1 MARRKIGRPRLK
13 RGRRSASSATN
24 GSAAGLLSQVSAL
37 VADNLK
43 LARENKELHSV
54 LDTITQSVQRVGSA
68 VGRSTRRV
76 ASASI
81 RRTSGKGRVRRR
93 ITDPAA
99 LERRRAALAKAR
111 QVLAAKRASAKRT
124 SK

>member
-13 RGRRSASSATN
+13 RGRRSATSATN

-37 VADNLK
+37 VTENLK

-81 RRTSGKGRVRRR
+81 RRTAGRSRTRRR
-93 ITDPAA
+93 ITDPVA

-111 QVLAAKRASAKRT
+111 SVLAAKRASAK
-124 SK
+124 KGK

>member
-1 MARRKIGRPRLK
+1 MARRTTKRRGRK
-13 RGRRSASSATN
+13 RGSPTQSAN

-54 LDTITQSVQRVGSA
+54 LDGITQSVQRFGSA
-68 VGRSTRRV
+68 VGRTSRRIRIP
-76 ASASI
+76 SPSI
-81 RRTSGKGRVRRR
+81 GRPSGGRRTRRR
-93 ITDPAA
+93 ITDPLA

-111 QVLAAKRASAKRT
+111 QVLAAKRAAARKG
-124 SK
+124 K

>member
-1 MARRKIGRPRLK
+1 MARRTTRRRGRK
-13 RGRRSASSATN
+13 RGTPTQSVN
-24 GSAAGLLSQVSAL
+24 GSAAGLLSQVTAL
-37 VADNLK
+37 VTENLK

-81 RRTSGKGRVRRR
+81 RRTAGKGRIRRR

>member
-1 MARRKIGRPRLK
+1 MARRTTRR
-13 RGRRSASSATN
+13 RGRKKRSPTQSAN

-37 VADNLK
+37 VTENLK

-54 LDTITQSVQRVGSA
+54 LDTITQSVQRFGSA
-68 VGRSTRRV
+68 LGRSTRQV

-81 RRTSGKGRVRRR
+81 RRTSGKGRTRRR
-93 ITDPAA
+93 ITDPVA

-111 QVLAAKRASAKRT
+111 SVLAAKRAAARRGK
-124 SK
+124 

>member
-1 MARRKIGRPRLK
+1 MARRVTKRRGRK
-13 RGRRSASSATN
+13 RGRPTQSAN

-37 VADNLK
+37 VTENLK

-54 LDTITQSVQRVGSA
+54 LDGITASVQRFGSTIVRSSRRIRIPA
-68 VGRSTRRV
+68 PSIGRPSGR
-76 ASASI
+76 
-81 RRTSGKGRVRRR
+81 RRTRRR

-111 QVLAAKRASAKRT
+111 QVLAAKRAAARKG
-124 SK
+124 K

>member
-1 MARRKIGRPRLK
+1 MARRKAGRPRLK
-13 RGRRSASSATN
+13 RTRRATSATN
-24 GSAAGLLSQVSAL
+24 GSAAGLLSQVTAL
-37 VADNLK
+37 VTENLK

-54 LDTITQSVQRVGSA
+54 LETITQSVQRFGSA

-81 RRTSGKGRVRRR
+81 RRTSGKSRIRRR
-93 ITDPAA
+93 ITDPVA

-111 QVLAAKRASAKRT
+111 SVLAAKRAAARRGK
-124 SK
+124 

>member
-1 MARRKIGRPRLK
+1 MARRTTKPRGRK
-13 RGRRSASSATN
+13 RGRPTQSVN

-37 VADNLK
+37 VTENLK

-68 VGRSTRRV
+68 IGRSSRGIRIQSPIT
-76 ASASI
+76 
-81 RRTSGKGRVRRR
+81 RRTSGRKRTRRR
-93 ITDPAA
+93 ITDPLA

-111 QVLAAKRASAKRT
+111 QVLAAKRAAARKG
-124 SK
+124 K

>member
-1 MARRKIGRPRLK
+1 MARRKVGRPRLK
-13 RGRRSASSATN
+13 GGRRRAGSATN

-37 VADNLK
+37 VAENLK

-54 LDTITQSVQRVGSA
+54 LDTITQSVRRVGSA
-68 VGRSTRRV
+68 VGRTSRRV
-76 ASASI
+76 AAASI
-81 RRTSGKGRVRRR
+81 RRTSGRSRTRRR

-111 QVLAAKRASAKRT
+111 QVLAAKRAAARKG
-124 SK
+124 K

>member
-1 MARRKIGRPRLK
+1 MARRTTRRRRQRGRPTQ
-13 RGRRSASSATN
+13 SAN

-37 VADNLK
+37 VTENLK

-54 LDTITQSVQRVGSA
+54 LDGISQSVQRFGSA
-68 VGRSTRRV
+68 VGRSSRRIRV
-76 ASASI
+76 QLPSI
-81 RRTSGKGRVRRR
+81 RRTSGRSRTRRR

-111 QVLAAKRASAKRT
+111 QVLAAKRAAARKG
-124 SK
+124 K